1 MMLHDELEAF
11 HLHFYKTYKHETKK
25 RIDFGWGAP
34 TYQIWYVP
42 LTMWSH
48 YVTSQNKNVIF
59 PLPLSFIS
67 IKLGKVVTKGER
79 FSII

>member
-42 LTMWSH
+42 YMYIMSRH
-48 YVTSQNKNVIF
+48 K
-59 PLPLSFIS
+59 
-67 IKLGKVVTKGER
+67 TKTLYLH
-79 FSII
+79 FH